1 MDDRTDGDE
10 DRMDEALRP
19 YTQDEVLHA
28 VALIQA
34 HLREDEEAV
43 SALQDES
50 AESARQCA
58 RSMFALAHTIVFGQI
73 IPEMWV
79 IKKNLDFGHTS
90 RVPELNLAIHV
101 LKRMEERIGLAH
113 VHPVVGA
120 LSAGDVMD
128 LIVQC
133 TGTRMED
140 VPRFLDG
147 VRERTLRAARF

>member
-1 MDDRTDGDE
+1 ME
-10 DRMDEALRP
+10 DVERP
-19 YTQDEVLHA
+19 YDTEEVLHA

-34 HLREDEEAV
+34 HLAEDEEAV
-43 SALQDES
+43 KALQDETE
-50 AESARQCA
+50 ESARQCA
-58 RSMFALAHTIVFGQI
+58 RSMFALAHVIVFGQI

-79 IKKNLDFGHTS
+79 IRQNIDFGHTS

-128 LIVQC
+128 LIIQC
-133 TGTRMED
+133 TGTTMEE
-140 VPRFLDG
+140 VPGFLDS
-147 VRERTLRAARF
+147 VRERTLRTARF

>member
-1 MDDRTDGDE
+1 MDDIG
-10 DRMDEALRP
+10 RP
-19 YTQDEVLHA
+19 YDTEEVLHA

-34 HLREDEEAV
+34 HLAEDEEAV
-43 SALQDES
+43 KALQDETE
-50 AESARQCA
+50 ESARQCA
-58 RSMFALAHTIVFGQI
+58 RSMFALAHVIVFGQI

-79 IKKNLDFGHTS
+79 IKQNMDFGHTS

-128 LIVQC
+128 LIIQC

-140 VPRFLDG
+140 VPGFLDT
-147 VRERTLRAARF
+147 VRERTLRTTRF

>member
-1 MDDRTDGDE
+1 MDDV
-10 DRMDEALRP
+10 ARP
-19 YTQDEVLHA
+19 YTTEEVLHA

-34 HLREDEEAV
+34 HLAEDEEAV
-43 SALQDES
+43 KALQDES
-50 AESARQCA
+50 EESARQCA
-58 RSMFALAHTIVFGQI
+58 RSMFALAHVIIFGQV

-79 IKKNLDFGHTS
+79 IKQNLDFGHTS

-128 LIVQC
+128 LIIQC
-133 TGTRMED
+133 TGTKMED
-140 VPRFLDG
+140 VPGFLDS
-147 VRERTLRAARF
+147 VRERTLRTAHF

>member
-1 MDDRTDGDE
+1 MDDVG
-10 DRMDEALRP
+10 RP
-19 YTQDEVLHA
+19 YDTEEVLHA

-34 HLREDEEAV
+34 HLAEDEEAV
-43 SALQDES
+43 KALQDETE
-50 AESARQCA
+50 ESARQCA
-58 RSMFALAHTIVFGQI
+58 RSMFALAHVIVFGQI

-79 IKKNLDFGHTS
+79 IKQNMDFGHTS

-128 LIVQC
+128 LIIQC

-140 VPRFLDG
+140 VPGFLDT
-147 VRERTLRAARF
+147 VRERTLRTARF

>member
-1 MDDRTDGDE
+1 MDDVV
-10 DRMDEALRP
+10 RP
-19 YTQDEVLHA
+19 YTSDEVLHA

-34 HLREDEEAV
+34 HLAEDDEAV

-50 AESARQCA
+50 EESARQCA
-58 RSMFALAHTIVFGQI
+58 RAMFALAHVIIFGQV

-79 IKKNLDFGHTS
+79 IKENLDFGHTS
-90 RVPELNLAIHV
+90 HVPELNLAIHV

-128 LIVQC
+128 LIIQC
-133 TGTRMED
+133 TGTKMED
-140 VPRFLDG
+140 VPAFLDT
-147 VRERTLRAARF
+147 VRERTLRSPEF

>member
-1 MDDRTDGDE
+1 MDDVG
-10 DRMDEALRP
+10 RP
-19 YTQDEVLHA
+19 YDTEEVLHA

-34 HLREDEEAV
+34 HLAEDEEAV
-43 SALQDES
+43 KALQDETE
-50 AESARQCA
+50 ESARQCA
-58 RSMFALAHTIVFGQI
+58 RSMFALAHVIVFGQI

-79 IKKNLDFGHTS
+79 IKQNLDFGHTS

-128 LIVQC
+128 LIIQC

-140 VPRFLDG
+140 VPGFLDT
-147 VRERTLRAARF
+147 VRERTLRTARF

>member
-1 MDDRTDGDE
+1 MNGE
-10 DRMDEALRP
+10 VRP
-19 YTQDEVLHA
+19 YTKDEVLHA

-34 HLREDEEAV
+34 HLAEDEEAV
-43 SALQDES
+43 RALQDES
-50 AESARQCA
+50 EESARQCA
-58 RSMFALAHTIVFGQI
+58 RAMFALAHIIVFGQI

-90 RVPELNLAIHV
+90 HVPELNLAIHV
-101 LKRMEERIGLAH
+101 LKRMEERVGLAH

-133 TGTRMED
+133 TGTRMEE
-140 VPRFLDG
+140 VPGFLDS
-147 VRERTLRAARF
+147 VRERTLRSAEF

>member
-1 MDDRTDGDE
+1 ME
-10 DRMDEALRP
+10 DVEKP
-19 YTQDEVLHA
+19 YDTEEVLHA

-34 HLREDEEAV
+34 HLAEDEEAV
-43 SALQDES
+43 KALQDETE
-50 AESARQCA
+50 ESARQCA
-58 RSMFALAHTIVFGQI
+58 RSMFALAHVIVFGQI

-79 IKKNLDFGHTS
+79 IRQNVDFGHTS

-128 LIVQC
+128 LIIQC
-133 TGTRMED
+133 TGTTMEE
-140 VPRFLDG
+140 VPGFLDS
-147 VRERTLRAARF
+147 VRERTLRTARF

>member
-1 MDDRTDGDE
+1 
-10 DRMDEALRP
+10 MDESGKP
-19 YTQDEVLHA
+19 YTTDEVLHA

-34 HLREDEEAV
+34 HLAEDEEAV
-43 SALQDES
+43 QALQDETE
-50 AESARQCA
+50 ESARQCA
-58 RSMFALAHTIVFGQI
+58 RSMFALAHVIVFGQI

-79 IKKNLDFGHTS
+79 IKQNLDFGHTS

-128 LIVQC
+128 LIIQC

-140 VPRFLDG
+140 VPSFLDT
-147 VRERTLRAARF
+147 VRERALRTAQF

>member
-1 MDDRTDGDE
+1 MDDV
-10 DRMDEALRP
+10 ARP
-19 YTQDEVLHA
+19 YTTEEVLHA

-34 HLREDEEAV
+34 HLAEDEEGV
-43 SALQDES
+43 KALQDETE
-50 AESARQCA
+50 ESARQCA
-58 RSMFALAHTIVFGQI
+58 RSMFALAHVIIFGQV

-79 IKKNLDFGHTS
+79 IKQNLDFGHTS

-128 LIVQC
+128 LIIQC
-133 TGTRMED
+133 TGTKMED
-140 VPRFLDG
+140 VPSFLDS
-147 VRERTLRAARF
+147 VRERTLRTAHF

>member
-1 MDDRTDGDE
+1 MDD
-10 DRMDEALRP
+10 DEAVRP
-19 YTQDEVLHA
+19 YSKEEVLHA
-28 VALIQA
+28 VALIKA
-34 HLREDEEAV
+34 HLAEDEEAV
-43 SALQDES
+43 RVLQDES
-50 AESARQCA
+50 EESARQCA
-58 RSMFALAHTIVFGQI
+58 RSMFALAHVIVFGQI

-79 IKKNLDFGHTS
+79 IKRNLDFGHTS

-133 TGTRMED
+133 TGTSMEE
-140 VPRFLDG
+140 VPGFLDT
-147 VRERTLRAARF
+147 VRERTLRAAGF